1 MLFCE
6 DIEGNEIPV
15 TRPIIRP
22 VEKFLDSSP
31 GLSEKIDRVR
41 ERRLIRG
48 RQFFGYELGTGDLAR
63 AWIIAKN
70 RHRSE

>member
-1 MLFCE
+1 MPLFRE
-6 DIEGNEIPV
+6 YVGVKPPHVQN
-15 TRPIIRP
+15 
-22 VEKFLDSSP
+22 FLDNHP
-31 GLSEKIDRVR
+31 AVDEKVERIR

-70 RHRSE
+70 RHRGE